1 MDLQILLALAT
12 LEDWD
17 IESLDIKTTYLYG
30 ELDEEIYMDQPEG

>member
-1 MDLQILLALAT
+1 MDLQILLTLAT
-12 LEDWD
+12 PGDWD